1 MLVLLLHALLITL
14 EPPDLSGGAV
24 SLLVSRGD
32 SEDDGGLGRRVD
44 VRARQVG
51 VGHDALRLRAAEHAH
66 EGQLRRRAA
75 HRLRVAL
82 RRRPDSQVHL
92 NKIEHAILET
102 ITA

>member
-1 MLVLLLHALLITL
+1 M
-14 EPPDLSGGAV
+14 SGGAV

-32 SEDDGGLGRRVD
+32 PEDDCGLGRRVD

-82 RRRPDSQVHL
+82 RRHPDSQVHL
-92 NKIEHAILET
+92 MKIEIVRT
-102 ITA
+102 